1 MKKVIISI
9 IVLLVVIL
17 PVLLFFA
24 SKQSKKTTEVTPTS
38 GPTPTRTNE
47 RPIPT
52 TKIAVKC
59 SAISVL
65 SPRDNSKVITP
76 LTVRVVVDNRGE
88 CHWTVFE
95 AQAGTVTITDGL
107 GKVVGQ
113 GVLKT
118 AQEWT
123 TPNPVT
129 YTATITLS
137 KPTTS
142 GGTLTITEE
151 NPSGK
156 ENPQKH
162 SVPVSF

>member
-1 MKKVIISI
+1 MKKSVIAV
-9 IVLLVVIL
+9 IVLLVV
-17 PVLLFFA
+17 LLSVFFFFG
-24 SKQSKKTTEVTPTS
+24 SRQSRKTAEITPTT

-47 RPIPT
+47 QPVP
-52 TKIAVKC
+52 TKIAIKC

-65 SPRDNSKVITP
+65 SPRDNAKITTP
-76 LTVRVVVDNRGE
+76 LTIRVVVDNRGD

-107 GKVVGQ
+107 GNTIGT

-118 AQEWT
+118 TQEWT
-123 TPNPVT
+123 APNPVT
-129 YTATITLS
+129 YTASVTLS